1 LVQRLSPLSKGD
13 AKPMSSFEVVPLP
26 EAVADRVRRL
36 RSDDHGNTEIEVTVA
51 DKKPGY
57 PCRVCLEDAEPGEP
71 MLLFSYS
78 PFNRPRPY
86 RNVGPIFIHGERCSP
101 YRDIKRVPT
110 QLRNRLLALRAYD
123 ESDSMLGAHVVDGN
137 EVEVVIQ
144 RLFEDPRAKYIH
156 VHNARPG
163 CFACQIERA

>member
-1 LVQRLSPLSKGD
+1 
-13 AKPMSSFEVVPLP
+13 MNSFEVVPFP

-36 RSDDHGNTEIEVTVA
+36 RSDDYGNREIDVTVA
-51 DKKPGY
+51 DRNPGF

-101 YRDIKRVPT
+101 YRDTRTVPK
-110 QLRNRLLALRAYD
+110 QLRHRLLALRAYD
-123 ESDSMLGAHVVDGN
+123 ESDRMLGSDVVDGS
-137 EVEVVIQ
+137 EIETLIQ

-156 VHNARPG
+156 VHNARAG
-163 CFACQIERA
+163 CFACQIEKV